1 VSYRLT
7 RVLHK
12 GGPANDDLIVCV
24 SVACAYASF
33 FIAGSMLVVSG
44 VLSCCTAGRHFYVC
58 MYVCMKVVYVCISY
72 ELWHIYIY
80 MYACMCILY
89 IFTLIC
95 TFVCVYVST

>member
-1 VSYRLT
+1 MVSPLIGLGFGYVSYRIT

-33 FIAGSMLVVSG
+33 FVAGSMLVVSG

-72 ELWHIYIY
+72 ELWHIYV
-80 MYACMCILY
+80 CMHVCVFY
-89 IFTLIC
+89 IFAL
-95 TFVCVYVST
+95 